1 MKGLKK
7 FTVVIKKS
15 SGRKEKWG
23 ILAQNEH
30 IAKAIAD
37 AIRKGGK

>member
-1 MKGLKK
+1 MKKMKK
-7 FTVVIKKS
+7 YTVVIRKF

-23 ILAQNEH
+23 FLAQNEQ